1 MRVSDRRRR
10 QPATWR
16 RTIWLLILAIA
27 SMCTAH
33 AQENAALPSPP
44 QASSQSPTEQASPA
58 ELKLLTNY
66 VESGGNYLVLTD
78 GFGNWT
84 GGYARGVITQ
94 KNNTW
99 NAEINGQHEFGDA
112 GVYFG
117 AGDTYNFNPDW
128 YGSLTL
134 GSSAGRFIWPRFR
147 ADGFINKKWMARRQ
161 LITTFGFGYYAAKDV
176 HRDHSFFIGSTYY
189 FGKPWILEEGI
200 RFNVS
205 NPGSVFSP
213 AGFVAVTQ
221 GRNLQ
226 HYITVRA
233 GLGKEAYQLIGPTS
247 TITDFHSQTLTI
259 TWRQWVGPHWG
270 FNAVA
275 DYYHN
280 PTYLRGGMSF
290 GFFKEF

>member
-1 MRVSDRRRR
+1 MNTSGYRRCR
-10 QPATWR
+10 PATW
-16 RTIWLLILAIA
+16 ILILSMAVVCA
-27 SMCTAH
+27 SR
-33 AQENAALPSPP
+33 AQENAALPSPSQESP
-44 QASSQSPTEQASPA
+44 QSPAEVVQPA

-66 VESGGNYLVLTD
+66 VEGGGNYLALTN

-84 GGYARGVITQ
+84 GGYARGVIAQ
-94 KNNTW
+94 GNNIW
-99 NAEINGQHEFGDA
+99 NAEVNGQREFGDA

-134 GSSAGRFIWPRFR
+134 GTSAGGFFWPRFR
-147 ADGFINKKWMARRQ
+147 ADAFLNKKWLARRQ
-161 LITTFGFGYYAAKDV
+161 FITTVGFGYYAAKDV
-176 HRDHSFFIGSTYY
+176 HRDHSFFTGSTYY
-189 FGKPWILEEGI
+189 FEKPWILEEGI

-226 HYITVRA
+226 HYVTLRA
-233 GLGKEAYQLIGPTS
+233 GFGKEAYQLVGPVA

-270 FNAVA
+270 VNVVA

-280 PTYLRGGMSF
+280 PTYMRGGTSV
-290 GFFKEF
+290 GFFREF

>member
-1 MRVSDRRRR
+1 MSISDRRGR
-10 QPATWR
+10 QPATC
-16 RTIWLLILAIA
+16 LLVLGVALVCA
-27 SMCTAH
+27 AH
-33 AQENAALPSPP
+33 AQENAALPTLLEATP
-44 QASSQSPTEQASPA
+44 QSQTEKAPPA

-66 VESGGNYLVLTD
+66 VESGGNYLALTD

-84 GGYARGVITQ
+84 GGYVRGVITQ
-94 KNNTW
+94 KNNIW

-117 AGDTYNFNPDW
+117 AGDTYNFNADW

-134 GSSAGRFIWPRFR
+134 GSSAGGFFWPRFR
-147 ADGFINKKWMARRQ
+147 ADGFINRKWRGRRQ
-161 LITTFGFGYYAAKDV
+161 LITTLGFGYYAAKDT
-176 HRDHSFFIGSTYY
+176 HRDHSFFLGSTYY
-189 FGKPWILEEGI
+189 FKKPWILEEGV

-213 AGFVAVTQ
+213 AGFIAVTQ
-221 GRNLQ
+221 GRNQQ
-226 HYITVRA
+226 HYITLRA

-259 TWRQWVGPHWG
+259 TWRQWVGTHWG
-270 FNAVA
+270 VNVVA

-280 PTYLRGGMSF
+280 PTYLRGGTSF